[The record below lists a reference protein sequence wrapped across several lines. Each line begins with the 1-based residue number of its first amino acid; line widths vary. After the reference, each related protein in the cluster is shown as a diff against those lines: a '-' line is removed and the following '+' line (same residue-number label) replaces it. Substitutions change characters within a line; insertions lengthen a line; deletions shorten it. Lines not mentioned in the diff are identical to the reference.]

1 MKRTFNIFL
10 LLEDVKSQWEF
21 FPVEIFFFF
30 FSRDEKMFSIL
41 LKKYSDIRF
50 ALKGALEASVG
61 IILLA
66 QPSVRP
72 GWVSVPLETLNHI
85 MG

>member
-1 MKRTFNIFL
+1 MLKVSENFSLWGSF
-10 LLEDVKSQWEF
+10 
-21 FPVEIFFFF
+21 FFFF
-30 FSRDEKMFSIL
+30 FSRNEKLFSIL

-50 ALKGALEASVG
+50 FLSLSTIALKGALEAGVG

-72 GWVSVPLETLNHI
+72 G
-85 MG
+85 